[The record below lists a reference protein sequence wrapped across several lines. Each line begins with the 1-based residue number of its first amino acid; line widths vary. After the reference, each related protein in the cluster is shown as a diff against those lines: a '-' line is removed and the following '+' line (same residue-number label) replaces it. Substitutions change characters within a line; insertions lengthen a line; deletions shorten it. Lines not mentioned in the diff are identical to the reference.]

1 MSAILLREISAEGK
15 TPAYLKP
22 VLTGGSGEDSD
33 SDPSRCRVLSG
44 VKNLRVEWLLAFPEA
59 LDPMTA
65 AFRSGVT
72 IDPAVLREAVR
83 RLGESHALVV
93 EGAGGVLSPFF
104 ANGSGILNAFERRDL
119 DRSRI
124 HLVSHP
130 HLGCLSQILSAV
142 RVLEPLEVHCLHL
155 VCRPVP
161 DPWPLA
167 TSLNPDT
174 LRRLLP
180 DIPVRV
186 HLPELT

>member
-1 MSAILLREISAEGK
+1 M
-15 TPAYLKP
+15 
-22 VLTGGSGEDSD
+22 
-33 SDPSRCRVLSG
+33 
-44 VKNLRVEWLLAFPEA
+44 
-59 LDPMTA
+59 
-65 AFRSGVT
+65 T
-72 IDPAVLREAVR
+72 IDPATLREAVR

-130 HLGCLSQILSAV
+130 HLGCLSQVLSAV
-142 RVLEPLEVHCLHL
+142 RVLEPLKVHCLHL
-155 VCRPVP
+155 VCRPAP

-186 HLPELT
+186 YFPDRA